1 MLREYVTTELKRRSL
16 EKDDSGS
23 FEKVNEAEV
32 LESMQEE
39 KSSTD
44 GTASPP
50 QTDIAAE
57 EEEEAEV
64 PTTADS
70 EKVLDDD
77 DEPSKN
83 PRVDSFL
90 KKGQRAVDDFRD
102 WCRIIR
108 LDAVRMNAEWVPYSA
123 VQANVTEEEADRRA
137 NDVGI
142 QDHGHL
148 EASRTHHAA
157 RLVAIL
163 EAYALYDPET
173 GYCQGMSDLL
183 SPFVAL
189 MESDSQAFWC
199 YVQFMKRAKDNFRM
213 DETGIRRQLQLVAK
227 IFSVA
232 DPQFYD
238 HLLKIQAEDCFFV
251 YRMIVV
257 LLRRELTFEQTVC
270 LWEVIWADWA
280 ALRLKGN
287 SKKLPDG
294 FDGRRK
300 LPASDDFL
308 LFTIAAAVLQQRR
321 FIIERCRGVDEIL
334 RECNAM
340 AGKLDIWELMDFGR
354 ELLRDYQQKVGHQKT
369 D

>member
-1 MLREYVTTELKRRSL
+1 MREHVATELKRRSL

-32 LESMQEE
+32 LASMLEE
-39 KSSTD
+39 NAATD
-44 GTASPP
+44 GTESRPR
-50 QTDIAAE
+50 TDNE
-57 EEEEAEV
+57 KGDDT
-64 PTTADS
+64 PTTPKS
-70 EKVLDDD
+70 EMILD

-83 PRVDSFL
+83 PMVDSFL
-90 KKGQRAVDDFRD
+90 KRGHKALEDFRD
-102 WCRIIR
+102 WLRIIR

-137 NDVGI
+137 NEVGI

-199 YVQFMKRAKDNFRM
+199 YVQFMKKARDNFRM

-227 IFSVA
+227 IFKVS

-280 ALRLKGN
+280 ALRIKSSNLLSDSN
-287 SKKLPDG
+287 DG
-294 FDGRRK
+294 KRM
-300 LPASDDFL
+300 LPASKDFL

-321 FIIERCRGVDEIL
+321 FIIEMCRGVDEIL

-354 ELLRDYQQKVGHQKT
+354 ELLRDYQQKVGHEKT